1 MASLPNM
8 SDFVNKVLPDEDFDL
23 GAQPLSFQ
31 DESSSSGPDD
41 RYMLS
46 DAERDTR
53 DRALQ
58 RRDAMRGLPQPR
70 KQPREKTPEPPT
82 LSLHEYFEITAVPL
96 NQRASICRA
105 YASYVKS
112 EAPPAPRKK
121 QKK

>member
-1 MASLPNM
+1 MESINEFVERVLPD
-8 SDFVNKVLPDEDFDL
+8 SDFVL

-31 DESSSSGPDD
+31 DEPESSSSSSDD

-53 DRALQ
+53 DRALA
-58 RRDAMRGLPQPR
+58 RRDAMKGLPKPQPP
-70 KQPREKTPEPPT
+70 KRERTPEPPT
-82 LSLHEYFEITAVPL
+82 LSLHEYFEMTAVPL

-121 QKK
+121 GKK